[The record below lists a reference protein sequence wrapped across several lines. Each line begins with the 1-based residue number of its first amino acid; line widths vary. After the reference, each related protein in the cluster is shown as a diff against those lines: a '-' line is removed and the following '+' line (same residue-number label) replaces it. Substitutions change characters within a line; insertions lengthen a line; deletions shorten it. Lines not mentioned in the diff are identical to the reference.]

1 MPAWAYAGYS
11 FGAAGVAN
19 FLADKVAA
27 NANLKGLDIKIGS
40 KGNDV
45 LIQITRQ
52 LLRKRLL
59 VVRLRRLMLPRLQ
72 ELMRV

>member
-27 NANLKGLDIKIGS
+27 NANLKGLVS
-40 KGNDV
+40 
-45 LIQITRQ
+45 
-52 LLRKRLL
+52 
-59 VVRLRRLMLPRLQ
+59 VVRIFGTNSSLN
-72 ELMRV
+72 